1 MLDNVD
7 GSSAATSPIF
17 AMSGDGKEVDD
28 VAIPVVFLFSMEAS
42 ELLKAIAVANGDLTV
57 TLGKIFCFIFCCV
70 YLLLLLFQIFV
81 LFLLGNFFSKEDTQL
96 KAPTDLS
103 MFERLKGS
111 LKSFLTQQMPQVCI
125 PWCFAVIFIEYV
137 LLWIFIYVKRY

>member
-28 VAIPVVFLFSMEAS
+28 VTIPVVFLFSMEAS
-42 ELLKAIAVANGDLTV
+42 ELLKAIAIANGDLTV
-57 TLGKIFCFIFCCV
+57 TLGKIFFI
-70 YLLLLLFQIFV
+70 LLCILAITIISNICSVF
-81 LFLLGNFFSKEDTQL
+81 LGNFFSKEDTQL

-111 LKSFLTQQMPQVCI
+111 LKSFLTQQMTPQVCI
-125 PWCFAVIFIEYV
+125 PWCFAIIFLEYV
-137 LLWIFIYVKRY
+137 LLWIFIYMKRY